1 MEPFCAAFQKNSVS
15 GKVNGQEVGGV
26 SRHSVDNFLSHSA
39 ETFSRGSLLVFH
51 YFRLSKK
58 FE

>member
-1 MEPFCAAFQKNSVS
+1 MLRFRKIPLAK
-15 GKVNGQEVGGV
+15 KLMDKRWGGV

-39 ETFSRGSLLVFH
+39 ETFRRGSLLVFH